1 MTGTVFGLGVNSVI
15 LWHWWP
21 EAHGYFVNPLG
32 MFICGTAL
40 LCDLLYP
47 FVLWQVRQTE
57 VILAD
62 GRIISRGENG
72 HIQAMERKH
81 I

>member
-1 MTGTVFGLGVNSVI
+1 MCNAI
-15 LWHWWP
+15 LWYWWP

-32 MFICGTAL
+32 IFIFGTAL

-47 FVLWQVRQTE
+47 FALWHVRRTE

-62 GRIISRGENG
+62 GRIISGGKG
-72 HIQAMERKH
+72 HMQIGTEKKH